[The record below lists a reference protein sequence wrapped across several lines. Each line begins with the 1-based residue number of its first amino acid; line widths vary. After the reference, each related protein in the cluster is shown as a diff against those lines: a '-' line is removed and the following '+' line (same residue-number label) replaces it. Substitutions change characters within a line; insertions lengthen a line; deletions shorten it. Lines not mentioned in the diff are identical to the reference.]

1 MNRRIVFLML
11 LTFIGC
17 GAMAQND
24 AMYIYRNDGVIN
36 AFLKAEIDSVRHSP
50 LDLDSVMHAEN
61 VTQEVWMID
70 TVYRIPL
77 AAIDSISFVTPPT
90 VYKNDVTKLEYNL
103 LDYIIGADG
112 LVLKLKLN
120 TPAMIIPVKGAKLV
134 LLEGTKVLPYG
145 FSGIVS
151 DVQYGSSSIDVV
163 CEQAYLEDLFDSF
176 SSVSTVYG
184 YNPDSIGSNPN
195 SAPGGPHRV
204 AYAPDDI
211 VFSLGPYRI
220 NRTYEVSQ
228 GIKYDGDLALS
239 GGTNF
244 SVEVQP
250 TFRIHTFLIL
260 GEGHGTYF
268 NCSITGDLQVTSQ
281 SSLYGSI
288 SYNHDFDGIVA
299 SFPIPATAN
308 MVNFYINP
316 GLFVRANASISSSVT
331 SSQRYTFGMYFDY
344 SSKGQNSFK
353 PSIGGRLAG
362 SSVDMSG
369 CIDGSIGAGV
379 YIETGFNL
387 LSREIAKVCVRG
399 ELGAQFSSGF
409 VFRNSDIEGASKE
422 TKLYERLKT
431 TTFELS
437 SFANVSLQASVA
449 HTGNGLTW
457 EDSEPI
463 FTRNLVPEFSNT
475 KLSLSAESTT
485 SLDAYTELR
494 GNCILP
500 VPVGYKLFD
509 KEQNEVADYDAGVNY
524 TNKAAKLE
532 HTFTGLQEDERYDY
546 VVYPKVKLFGFD
558 VLASPAANVES
569 CCPDGNHQSCC
580 PDGNHPHAIDLGL
593 PSGTKWSCCNVG
605 ASRPEDYGDYFAWG
619 ETKPKT
625 TYDDWSTY
633 KYCKGE
639 NYTLTKYCVHSWWG
653 TVDNKTE
660 LEPSDDA
667 ATANWGNN
675 WQMPSLEQCEELIN
689 SSYTT
694 TTWTTL
700 NGVYG
705 RKITSKSNGNSIFLP
720 AAGYRNDAS
729 LNFAGSHG
737 YYWSRSLS
745 TSNSSGAYC
754 LRFNP
759 SIISTNHYVRY
770 YGQSVRPVRVR

>member
-77 AAIDSISFVTPPT
+77 AAIDSISFVKPPT

-103 LDYIIGADG
+103 LDYVIGADG

-369 CIDGSIGAGV
+369 CIDGSIGAGA

-457 EDSEPI
+457 EYSEPI

-532 HTFTGLQEDERYDY
+532 HTFAGLQEDELYDY

-558 VLASPAANVES
+558 VLASPEANVES
-569 CCPDGNHQSCC
+569 SCPD
-580 PDGNHPHAIDLGL
+580 DNHPHAIDLGL
-593 PSGTKWSCCNVG
+593 PSGTLWATCNVG
-605 ASRPEDYGDYFAWG
+605 ANSPEEYGDYFAWG
-619 ETKPKT
+619 EVEPKSD
-625 TYDDWSTY
+625 YRWSTY
-633 KYCKGE
+633 KYCKGSFD
-639 NYTLTKYCVHSWWG
+639 TMTKYCTNSDYG

-667 ATANWGNN
+667 ATVNWGSG
-675 WQMPSLEQCEELIN
+675 WQMPSEEQNEELIDK
-689 SSYTT
+689 SYTT

-705 RKITSKSNGNSIFLP
+705 MKITSKSNGNSIFLP
-720 AAGYRNDAS
+720 AAGYRSGTS
-729 LNFAGSHG
+729 LDYAGSLG
-737 YYWSRSLS
+737 YYWSRSLRPS
-745 TSNSSGAYC
+745 YSDYAYYLYFDSSFIYAD
-754 LRFNP
+754 
-759 SIISTNHYVRY
+759 
-770 YGQSVRPVRVR
+770 YGSRCCGRSVRPVRVR

>member
-11 LTFIGC
+11 LAFIGC

-151 DVQYGSSSIDVV
+151 DVQYGSSSIDVI

-299 SFPIPATAN
+299 PFPIPATAN

-500 VPVGYKLFD
+500 VPIGYKLFD

-532 HTFTGLQEDERYDY
+532 HTFTGLQEDELYDY

-558 VLASPAANVES
+558 VLASPEANVES
-569 CCPDGNHQSCC
+569 SCPD
-580 PDGNHPHAIDLGL
+580 DNHPHAIDLGL

-605 ASRPEDYGDYFAWG
+605 ASKPEEYGDYFAWG
-619 ETKPKT
+619 ETEPKSH
-625 TYDDWSTY
+625 YDLSTY
-633 KYCKGE
+633 KYFNNG
-639 NYTLTKYCVHSWWG
+639 TGMTKYSTSSPYG

-667 ATANWGNN
+667 ATVNWGSG
-675 WQMPSLEQCEELIN
+675 WQMPSYEQFNELIN

-694 TTWTTL
+694 TRWTTL
-700 NGVYG
+700 NGKYG
-705 RKITSKSNGNSIFLP
+705 RKISSKSNGNSIFLP
-720 AAGYRNDAS
+720 AAGFRNGAG
-729 LNFAGSHG
+729 LNEAGSSG
-737 YYWSRSLS
+737 FYWSRSLDA
-745 TSNSSGAYC
+745 SNSYSAYN
-754 LRFNP
+754 LRFF
-759 SIISTNHYVRY
+759 SSDIYTDDDYRY
-770 YGQSVRPVRVR
+770 YYGSRCYAQSVRPVRVKN